1 MKKLFQISILCL
13 VLFSFLNK
21 KNQKFI
27 LNFINKN
34 FDTDLSLG
42 KNQFEENNSSFGGGS
57 NSELFDESKYKNYS
71 KESIEYFKEIALGR
85 EFGSD
90 SKVLKRWSQNMKIY
104 VDGKTNDKLDKEL
117 KQIVSELNKLINTID
132 IEIVSDIS
140 ESNMYIYFGSYLDFH
155 KIKPK
160 TDLDILKSNL
170 GYFNKKDNSG
180 YMYVDI
186 YRTNIEEQKHLL
198 REELTQSL
206 GLFDDSYKYP
216 ESIFYQGWSTTT
228 EYAPIDRE
236 VIDMLY
242 NN

>member
-1 MKKLFQISILCL
+1 
-13 VLFSFLNK
+13 
-21 KNQKFI
+21 
-27 LNFINKN
+27 
-34 FDTDLSLG
+34 
-42 KNQFEENNSSFGGGS
+42 
-57 NSELFDESKYKNYS
+57 
-71 KESIEYFKEIALGR
+71 
-85 EFGSD
+85 
-90 SKVLKRWSQNMKIY
+90 MKIY

-117 KQIVSELNKLINTID
+117 KQIVSELNELINTID

-216 ESIFYQGWSTTT
+216 ESIFYQGWTTT
-228 EYAPIDRE
+228 TKYAPIDRE
-236 VIDMLY
+236 LIDMLY